1 MKNILSISLVC
12 LLIGSACTQ
21 PPLQSRG
28 IVANPM
34 NLNYRFQFEDPSR
47 REAADPVCEYFNGK
61 YYLFASKSGG
71 YWSSPDLKE
80 WTHIP
85 CKTITTI
92 EDYAPTI
99 LVYGDSLYFLA
110 SGGTPKIFK
119 TANPDVDNWEAVDT
133 KFSYGNTDPAFYKDD
148 DGRVYLYWGCS
159 DRDPIVGVEV
169 DPKDGFK
176 ALGTPDTL
184 IYHNTEKY
192 GWEIPGVSNEEPRTG
207 WNEGPCMNK
216 YNGKYYL
223 QYAAPGTEYRIYG
236 DGVYVGDNPLGPFT
250 YSEHSPFCF
259 KPGGFA
265 GGAGH
270 GHTFL
275 DKYGNYW
282 HIATMRISVRHMFE
296 RRLGLFPVY
305 FTNEGNMHSHTVWT
319 DYPFMIPNQKT
330 DIEKQDGALG
340 WNLLSYRKQVEASSE
355 LPGFEK
361 NQANDEKI
369 ETWWSAQTGK
379 PGEWWQI
386 DLGKTMDIN
395 AIQVNFADHDF
406 TNKAGNSYVNYQYI
420 VEGSND
426 AKNWK
431 NIIDYSKNTK
441 DEPHALIVLGKPEKF
456 RYLRITNSK
465 ELTGKFSLSD
475 FRVFGN
481 GGGELPGK
489 VSGIQVKR
497 NSDKRRFQL
506 NWDKQENT
514 TGYIVRWGIDKTQLN
529 NATMVFDNQMEAGYF
544 NRDSQYY
551 FSVDAFNE
559 NGVITGKQIVTD
571 EN

>member
-1 MKNILSISLVC
+1 MKNILSISLAC

-21 PPLQSRG
+21 PSRQPQG

-34 NLNYRFQFEDPSR
+34 NLNYRFQFDDPSR

-80 WTHIP
+80 WIHVP
-85 CKTITTI
+85 CKTIATI

-99 LVYGDSLYFLA
+99 LVYGDSLYYLA
-110 SGGTPKIFK
+110 SGGNPKIFK
-119 TANPDVDNWEAVDT
+119 TANPDIDAWEPVDT
-133 KFSYGNTDPAFYKDD
+133 KFSYGNTDPAFFKDD

-176 ALGTPDTL
+176 SLGTPDTL

-192 GWEIPGVSNEEPRTG
+192 GWEIPGIRNEEPRTG

-216 YNGKYYL
+216 LNGKYYL
-223 QYAAPGTEYRIYG
+223 QYAAPGTEYRVYG
-236 DGVYVGDNPLGPFT
+236 DGVYIGDNPLGPFT
-250 YSEHSPFCF
+250 YSENSPFCF
-259 KPGGFA
+259 KPGGFV

-282 HIATMRISVRHMFE
+282 HIATLCISVRHMFE

-305 FTNEGNMHSHTVWT
+305 FSDTGNMYAHTVWT
-319 DYPFMIPNQKT
+319 DYPFMIPDKKM
-330 DIEKQDGALG
+330 DIEKQDGSLG
-340 WNLLSYRKQVEASSE
+340 WNLLSYEKQTEASSE

-361 NQANDEKI
+361 NRANDEKI

-386 DLGKTMDIN
+386 DLGKMMDIN
-395 AIQVNFADHDF
+395 AIQVNFADQDF
-406 TNKAGNSYVNYQYI
+406 TNKAEDSYVNYQYI

-426 AKNWK
+426 ENHWK
-431 NIIDYSKNTK
+431 KIIDCSKSTK
-441 DEPHALIVLGKPEKF
+441 DEPHALIVLDKPEKF

-465 ELTGKFSLSD
+465 ELAGKFSLSG
-475 FRVFGN
+475 FRIFGN
-481 GGGELPGK
+481 GGGEPPQE
-489 VSGIQVKR
+489 VTGIQVKR
-497 NSDKRRFQL
+497 NNDQRRFQL
-506 NWDKQENT
+506 NWDNQENA
-514 TGYIVRWGIDKTQLN
+514 TGYIVRWGIDKAQLS
-529 NATMVFDNQMEAGYF
+529 NATMVYGNQLEAGYF
-544 NRDSQYY
+544 NRDSPYY

-559 NGVITGKQIVTD
+559 NGVITGKQIVAD